1 MKEYKLILASSSPR
15 RQKLLSEMG
24 YSYELR
30 LKDIDEDY
38 PNELETKDVAAYLSQ
53 LKAKPFKSELKEDEI
68 LLTADTVVRLDNR
81 ILGKPKDK
89 EDAILILKSLSNNCH
104 IVTSGVSLT
113 TKNWQKTFSVDTKV
127 FFDELNDSEI
137 EWYLNKFKPYDKAG
151 AYGIQEWIG
160 YIGIKKIEGSYYNV
174 MGLPCQ
180 AIYSIL
186 KLNNIKIKL

>member
-1 MKEYKLILASSSPR
+1 LKEYKLVLGSSSPR
-15 RQKLLSEMG
+15 RQKLLTDMG

-38 PNELETKDVAAYLSQ
+38 PTELETKDVAAYLSQ
-53 LKAKPFKSELKEDEI
+53 LKAVPFKSELREDEI
-68 LLTADTVVRLDNR
+68 LLTADTIVRINNK

-89 EDAILILKSLSNNCH
+89 EDAILILKTLSNNCH

-113 TKNWQKTFSVDTKV
+113 TKMWQKTFSVDTKV
-127 FFDELNDSEI
+127 FFDKLSDSEI

-180 AIYSIL
+180 AIYSML

>member
-1 MKEYKLILASSSPR
+1 
-15 RQKLLSEMG
+15 MG

-38 PNELETKDVAAYLSQ
+38 PTELETKDVAAYLSQ
-53 LKAKPFKSELKEDEI
+53 LKAVPFKSELREDEI
-68 LLTADTVVRLDNR
+68 LLTADTIVRINNK

-89 EDAILILKSLSNNCH
+89 EDAILILKTLSNNCH

-113 TKNWQKTFSVDTKV
+113 TKMWQKTFSVDTKV
-127 FFDELNDSEI
+127 FFDKLSDSEI

-180 AIYSIL
+180 AIYSML